1 MVKDAIELMETPQTI
16 NRDSYEPAYAQLVK
30 LLRQQISSGQ
40 YRPGDQLPSEAAIC
54 SRYAVSPMTVRR
66 AVNMLLDQG
75 LVTTVQGRGTFVKGL
90 ELGSSTFALD
100 ELQNL
105 FRDKKHSKV
114 KLLRTRIVPASEN
127 VAHAMAI
134 PPGTRVIYIR
144 RLLLRNDDPIL
155 CHEEHLIYDPMRPI
169 MEAEMDVT
177 SLHGLFSGTG
187 ETDIKKG
194 LLVIRSILLNEEDA
208 SLLRVQPATPAFR
221 LEHTFFDFNNQPV
234 SFGYFIC
241 SSDRLNF
248 SAKVGIWD

>member
-1 MVKDAIELMETPQTI
+1 MTEIPQTI
-16 NRDSYEPAYAQLVK
+16 NRDSYEPAYAQLVR
-30 LLRQQISSGQ
+30 LLRRQISSGQ
-40 YRPGDQLPSEAAIC
+40 FRRGDQLPSEAAIC
-54 SRYAVSPMTVRR
+54 NRYGVSPMTVRR

-90 ELGSSTFALD
+90 ELGSSTFDLD
-100 ELQNL
+100 DFQKL
-105 FRDKKHSKV
+105 FRDEERAKV
-114 KLLRTRIVPASEN
+114 QLLTTRIVPASED

-134 PPGTRVIYIR
+134 PVGRRVIYLR
-144 RLLLRNDDPIL
+144 RLLLKNDDPIL

-169 MEAEMDVT
+169 VEAEMDVT

-194 LLVIRSILLNEEDA
+194 LLVIRSALLDEENA
-208 SLLRVQPATPAFR
+208 SLLRVQPSTPAFR
-221 LEHTFFDFNNQPV
+221 LEHTFFDFNDHPV
-234 SFGYFIC
+234 SFGYFIF